1 MADGKTFIVRVKRQ
15 PRPDEPAHWQEFEL
29 RHRPA
34 MNIIICLRDIAEKPV
49 TRDGKETTP
58 VSYDAN
64 CLEEVC
70 GACAMLINGYP
81 RQACSAL
88 VDSLEK
94 PITLAPLQKFPLVRD
109 LVVDRSVMFENL
121 KRTKCWIPIDGTY
134 PLGEGPRMAPD
145 EQEIGYPLSRC
156 ISCGNCLEI
165 CPKVNE
171 HSNFVG
177 AAIISQVRLFNL
189 HPTGAMHAK
198 ERLEALM
205 GPGGIQDCDN
215 AQNCV
220 KVCPKGI
227 PLTDSIAAINGQ
239 VLRHAILG
247 FLFGRD

>member
-1 MADGKTFIVRVKRQ
+1 MAEGRTFILKVRRQ
-15 PRPDEPAHWQEFEL
+15 AAPQESARWEEYEL
-29 RHRPA
+29 RYRPQ
-34 MNIIICLRDIAEKPV
+34 MNIITCLRDIAENPV
-49 TRDGKETTP
+49 TRDGKTSTP

-70 GACAMLINGYP
+70 GACAMLINGDP

-88 VDSLEK
+88 VDQLEK
-94 PITLAPLQKFPLVRD
+94 PIRLAPLEKFPLIRD
-109 LVVDRSVMFENL
+109 LFVDRSVMFENL
-121 KRTKCWIPIDGTY
+121 KRMKCWIPVDGTY
-134 PLGEGPRMAPD
+134 PLGEGPRMAP
-145 EQEIGYPLSRC
+145 ELQEKGYPLSRC

-165 CPKVNE
+165 CPNVNE

-189 HPTGAMHAK
+189 HPTGGMHAK

-205 GPGGIQDCDN
+205 GPGGIEDCDN

-227 PLTDSIAAINGQ
+227 PLTESIAEMNRQ
-239 VLRHAILG
+239 VLKQAVLG
-247 FLFGRD
+247 WLRG